1 MHEKFLNI
9 AQIKTADNVWITE
22 LFCEWS
28 QYEILICFFY
38 KEIMSLMCAL
48 PFQITP
54 LNINQWFL
62 SLFVLQK
69 INLSSDF
76 TKN

>member
-28 QYEILICFFY
+28 QYEI
-38 KEIMSLMCAL
+38 
-48 PFQITP
+48 
-54 LNINQWFL
+54 
-62 SLFVLQK
+62 
-69 INLSSDF
+69 
-76 TKN
+76 